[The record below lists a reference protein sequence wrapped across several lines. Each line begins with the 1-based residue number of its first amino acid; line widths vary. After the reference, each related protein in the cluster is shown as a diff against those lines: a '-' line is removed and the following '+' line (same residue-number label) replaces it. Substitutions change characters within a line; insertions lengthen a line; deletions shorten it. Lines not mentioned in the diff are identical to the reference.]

1 MKPKKIAKG
10 YRAAGRTVEA
20 GEVNLF
26 LDHMKKTLL
35 NHYQS
40 LSQLND
46 LVTPDMVRDKLL
58 GRDVKENTLLG
69 VFSDFIEQHR
79 KLSCKSVKYLFSG
92 LVYLE
97 KFVILSVAYELYH
110 PLKMNQNYDRD
121 DRIGHAAI
129 ENTRI
134 GRDHS
139 EENTCPKWRF
149 FIICILP
156 DCM

>member
-26 LDHMKKTLL
+26 LDHLKKTLL

-58 GRDVKENTLLG
+58 GKDVKENTLLG

-79 KLSCKSVKYLFSG
+79 KLSCKSVKYLFYG

-121 DRIGHAAI
+121 DRIEPFRNTGAAI
-129 ENTRI
+129 RTKR
-134 GRDHS
+134 
-139 EENTCPKWRF
+139 
-149 FIICILP
+149 
-156 DCM
+156 